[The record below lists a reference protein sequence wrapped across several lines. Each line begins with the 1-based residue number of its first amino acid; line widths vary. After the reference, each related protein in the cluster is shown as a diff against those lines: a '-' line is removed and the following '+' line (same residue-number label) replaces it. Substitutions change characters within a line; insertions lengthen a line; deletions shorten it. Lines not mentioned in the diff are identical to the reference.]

1 MKLFKAFGKL
11 KDPNALNPAGV
22 GLGMN
27 ISQRNVLAMGGEIKI
42 QSEVNKGTKFK
53 FDINVLVKNENY
65 NATQDKQP
73 FDQTMT
79 LV

>member
-42 QSEVNKGTKFK
+42 
-53 FDINVLVKNENY
+53 
-65 NATQDKQP
+65 
-73 FDQTMT
+73 
-79 LV
+79 